1 MMEWLPVTIDELR
14 IGLFIKLDHT
24 WLEHP
29 FVRNS
34 FRIASAS
41 EIAIIRQYG
50 LTRIF
55 YDPER
60 SSVEAVTTVPASPPD
75 LKTPPDNQLAQTI
88 AADEETLR
96 KEKAIHIHQMLD
108 HHKALRDAAVN
119 YSATTK
125 HCVSMMAMI
134 TGGLPEG
141 VEQANQMAST
151 MVDLLSQQTVV
162 LSLVHTEA
170 AADPEEQLA
179 AQTMNV
185 VALSMLTGKFM
196 SLSPQ
201 QLHQLSLGSLFH
213 KLGHTRVSPDVR
225 ATGTGDSISDHGR
238 QRLYPQLGK
247 DMLEAVSGVPQ
258 EVIDIVS
265 QHREY
270 LDGTGYPG
278 RLTNGAI
285 SQLARL
291 VGAVTEYTELT
302 KVGTSAN
309 QLSPSQALS
318 HLYVRMKEKL
328 GNDVI
333 EPLIATMTV
342 YPPGTLVELND
353 HNIGKVVKT
362 NAEDR
367 LRPVIMLCDPQSAH
381 DEPAII
387 DLSRERALS
396 IQKSLTPQSIPQAV
410 LEMLNPGRVE
420 GYILSPLLA

>member
-1 MMEWLPVTIDELR
+1 MEWLPVSIDELR

-29 FVRNS
+29 FVRSS
-34 FRIASAS
+34 FRIVSAS

-60 SSVEAVTTVPASPPD
+60 SSIEATTKVPTPPPD
-75 LKTPPDNQLAQTI
+75 LKTSSDNQPAQTI

-96 KEKAIHIHQMLD
+96 KEKAIHIHRMLD
-108 HHKALRDAAVN
+108 HHKALKDAAVS

-125 HCVSMMAMI
+125 HCASMMAMV
-134 TGGLPEG
+134 TAGRLEG
-141 VEQANQMAST
+141 VGQANHMAST

-162 LSLVHTEA
+162 LSLVHTETA
-170 AADPEEQLA
+170 AAPEEQLA

-201 QLHQLSLGSLFH
+201 QLYHLSLGSLFH
-213 KLGHTRVSPDVR
+213 KLGYSRASPDR
-225 ATGTGDSISDHGR
+225 QATGTDDSISDRR
-238 QRLYPQLGK
+238 QRRLYPQFGK
-247 DMLEAVSGVPQ
+247 DMLGAVSGVPQ

-278 RLTNGAI
+278 QLTNGAI

-302 KVGTSAN
+302 KVGASTN
-309 QLSPSQALS
+309 QLNPSQALS
-318 HLYVRMKEKL
+318 HLYVRMREKL
-328 GNDVI
+328 GTDVI

-367 LRPVIMLCDPQSAH
+367 LRPVVMLCDPQSTH

-396 IQKSLTPQSIPQAV
+396 IQKSLNPQSIPQAV

>member
-1 MMEWLPVTIDELR
+1 MEWLPVTRDELR

-29 FVRNS
+29 FVRSS
-34 FRIASAS
+34 FRIVSAS

-60 SSVEAVTTVPASPPD
+60 SSIEAITKVSTPPPD
-75 LKTPPDNQLAQTI
+75 LDTPTDIQLAQTI

-96 KEKAIHIHQMLD
+96 KEKAVHIHQMLD
-108 HHKALRDAAVN
+108 HHKALRDAAVT
-119 YSATTK
+119 YSTTTK
-125 HCVSMMAMI
+125 HCAAIMAMV
-134 TGGLPEG
+134 TAGRSEG
-141 VEQANQMAST
+141 VEQANHMAST

-201 QLHQLSLGSLFH
+201 QLHHLSLGSLYH
-213 KLGHTRVSPDVR
+213 KLGHTRVSTSIQ
-225 ATGTGDSISDHGR
+225 AKGAGDSVSVREQGH
-238 QRLYPQLGK
+238 LYPQFGK

-270 LDGTGYPG
+270 LDGTGYPS

-302 KVGTSAN
+302 KGGAGAN
-309 QLSPSQALS
+309 QLNPSQALS
-318 HLYVRMKEKL
+318 HLYVRMKERL

-342 YPPGTLVELND
+342 YPPGTFVEMND
-353 HNIGKVVKT
+353 HTIGKVVKI
-362 NAEDR
+362 NADDR
-367 LRPVIMLCDPQSAH
+367 LRPVVMLCDPQSTH

-387 DLSRERALS
+387 DLSRERELS

-410 LEMLNPGRVE
+410 LEMLTPGRVE
-420 GYILSPLLA
+420 GYVLSPLLA